1 MAHPTPETGCP
12 PLMIELFAGSARM
25 AQTFRE
31 AGFETFT
38 VDIEETSRDPE
49 RQIDLIADV
58 LSLQADD
65 LPPNPHVVWA
75 SPPCT
80 AYSFARHK
88 NRAFGPGGKP
98 LGDEA
103 LEANQLVQ
111 HTLHLIEQLE
121 PNYWFME
128 NPAAYL
134 AMQPFMK
141 VYQKRRVSYCQYGEK
156 TQKPTDIWG
165 QHPIYW
171 FPKAHCS
178 HISHTSQ
185 ISQPKSSGHWNNVV
199 PKKDRALLPQPL
211 CDEIVKAVI
220 DSAGAYSVE
229 SLERWI

>member
-1 MAHPTPETGCP
+1 MAHPTPETGCLP
-12 PLMIELFAGSARM
+12 IMIELFAGSARM

-58 LSLQADD
+58 LSLQAVD
-65 LPPNPHVVWA
+65 LPSNPHVVWA

-80 AYSFARHK
+80 YYSKARHLSGK
-88 NRAFGPGGKP
+88 EQAFAPGGRP
-98 LGDEA
+98 LTQEA
-103 LEANQLVQ
+103 HDANRLVQ

-128 NPAAYL
+128 NPEGYL

-141 VYQKRRVSYCQYGEK
+141 FYMRRSVSYCQYGETWK
-156 TQKPTDIWG
+156 KPTHIWG
-165 QHPIYW
+165 QHPIHW
-171 FPKAHCS
+171 IPRKCHHVNHPNFSTSFASAKKAE
-178 HISHTSQ
+178 
-185 ISQPKSSGHWNNVV
+185 
-199 PKKDRALLPQPL
+199 RALLPQGL

-229 SLERWI
+229 SLEEWI

>member
-1 MAHPTPETGCP
+1 MSASTLNAGS

-38 VDIEETSRDPE
+38 VDIEELSRDPE

-58 LSLQADD
+58 MSLKADD

-80 AYSFARHK
+80 AYSFARQK
-88 NRAFGPGGKP
+88 DRVFGPGGKP
-98 LGDEA
+98 LVDEA
-103 LEANQLVQ
+103 FEANHLVQ
-111 HTLHLIEQLE
+111 HTLHLIGQLE
-121 PNYWFME
+121 PTYWFME

-141 VYQKRRVSYCQYGEK
+141 FYPKRRVSYCQYGAL

-165 QHPIYW
+165 QHPIHW
-171 FPKAHCS
+171 RPKAHCS
-178 HISHTSQ
+178 HSSHGTQ
-185 ISQPKSSGHWNNVV
+185 ISQPKSMAAFDSVV
-199 PKKDRALLPQPL
+199 PKRDRALLPQPL
-211 CDEIVKAVI
+211 CDEIVKAVV
-220 DSAGAYSVE
+220 DSKGAYVVE
-229 SLERWI
+229 DLRAWL

>member
-80 AYSFARHK
+80 YYSKARHLSGK
-88 NRAFGPGGKP
+88 EAAFAPGGKP
-98 LGDEA
+98 LTQDA
-103 LEANQLVQ
+103 HHANGLVR
-111 HTLHLIEQLE
+111 HTLNLIRELE
-121 PNYWFME
+121 PTYWFVE
-128 NPAAYL
+128 NPVGYL
-134 AMQPFMK
+134 AMQPMMK
-141 VYQKRRVSYCQYGEK
+141 FYMKRLVSYCNYNEDW
-156 TQKPTDIWG
+156 QKPTHIWG
-165 QHPIYW
+165 QHPITW
-171 FPKAHCS
+171 ESKSHCS
-178 HISHTSQ
+178 HVKH
-185 ISQPKSSGHWNNVV
+185 SGG
-199 PKKDRALLPQPL
+199 REALLAMEKSRRAILPQAL
-211 CDEIVKAVI
+211 CDEVVKAVI
-220 DSAGAYSVE
+220 DSAGAYAVE
-229 SLERWI
+229 DLREWM